1 MPSHREKNTYHT
13 YGAALRALLKSSKRG
28 GAALRIYTCNE
39 CKGFHL
45 TSERRS

>member
-1 MPSHREKNTYHT
+1 MPNHREKNTYAT
-13 YGAALRALLKSSKRG
+13 YGAALRALLQSTKRRG
-28 GAALRIYTCNE
+28 TPLRIYGCTE